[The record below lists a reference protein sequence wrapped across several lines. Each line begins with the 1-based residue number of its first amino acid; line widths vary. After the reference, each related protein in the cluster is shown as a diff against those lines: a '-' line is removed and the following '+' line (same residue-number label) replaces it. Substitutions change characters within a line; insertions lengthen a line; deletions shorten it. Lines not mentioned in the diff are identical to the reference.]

1 MNQIAQ
7 SIKNRLSLRPPQTV
21 SLEILNVLTDK
32 LKLVSPPINSGV
44 VNDNFLREELEIVH
58 SYYPICTDF
67 ERKFPSL
74 TFALATGVGKTRL
87 MGAFIT
93 YLYLKKGIKN
103 YFVVAPNLTIYEKLK
118 REFSE
123 LNDPKYVFKG
133 IGEFVHNPP
142 IIITGDNYNKHQ
154 QEGLFEEIR
163 INIFN
168 ISKINAET
176 KGGKEP
182 RIKRL
187 SEYLGESY
195 FNHLANL
202 HDLVLIMDES
212 HHYRA
217 DRGMQVINEL
227 NPILGLELTAT
238 PQVQKGTAAI
248 KFKNVVYEYSLAKAI
263 KDGFVKQPA
272 VATRKDFNPSSFSEE
287 EMDRI
292 KLEDGIKIHEDT
304 KIALDIYARN
314 TKKDTVKPFV
324 LVVARDTSHAQKLEG
339 LIRSGGFFGGYY
351 ADKVITVHS
360 NQSGEEKEEVIEKL
374 LSVESYDNKVEV
386 VIHVYMLKE
395 GWDVTNL
402 YTIVPLNAAG
412 SKTLIE
418 QTIGR
423 GLRLPYGQITGD
435 RKVDTLTIVAHDKFQ
450 SIVDE
455 ANKPDSIIKIENIID
470 IDSLTDL
477 KPKEIIQ
484 SDVTVTETSTN
495 ILTQSISLPS
505 GQKDTD
511 KILGE
516 LSHTL
521 AKEFSAAG
529 TKISSINGLKTQEIK
544 KIVLDNVKRRIEST
558 PQQQLFSQQI
568 VEGISKSYNKLVDD
582 FKDKTI
588 EIPRIVIQQSDLIT
602 WGFHDFDLDLKG
614 LNLQPNDQQIIILSL
629 TSGNIE
635 YIDANK
641 RKIVVDSIE
650 NLLVSELMNYP
661 VIDYDSQSELLFRL
675 AHQVIVRLQSYL
687 DENGVLNVIQYQK
700 REISR
705 FIYSQLM
712 EHYYE
717 NQPEFTKPIVYPFEE
732 IKSHNYEKFTSDNIA
747 FFRDSIEPVNS
758 IPSIVFHGYTKACH
772 KFYKYKSKTEK
783 DFSII
788 LEQDD
793 GVIKWLK
800 PAQDQFWLY
809 WNHYSQRYTPDFVV
823 ETKDTIYMVE
833 TKMQKD
839 IEDKDVAEKTKI
851 ALEFCHYATEY
862 TKNHKGKGWKY
873 LLIPHNA
880 VQLNMGFQH
889 FINSYEVK

>member
-7 SIKNRLSLRPPQTV
+7 SIKNRLSLRPPQAD

-32 LKLVSPPINSGV
+32 KIDLETVNS
-44 VNDNFLREELEIVH
+44 L
-58 SYYPICTDF
+58 YPTCTDF
-67 ERKFPSL
+67 ERTFPSI

-87 MGAFIT
+87 MGAFIA

-103 YFVVAPNLTIYEKLK
+103 YFVVAPNLTIYNKLI
-118 REFSE
+118 REFTDI
-123 LNDPKYVFKG
+123 NNPKYVFKG
-133 IGEFVHNPP
+133 IGEFVHNQP
-142 IIITGDNYNKHQ
+142 IIITGDNYNKHM
-154 QEGLFEEIR
+154 QEGLFEDIR
-163 INIFN
+163 VYIFN

-176 KGGKEP
+176 RSGKEP

-187 SEYLGESY
+187 SEYLGDSY
-195 FNHLANL
+195 FNYLSHLN
-202 HDLVLIMDES
+202 DLVLIMDES

-238 PQVQKGTAAI
+238 PQIQEGTTAI

-263 KDGFVKQPA
+263 RDGFVKQPA
-272 VATRKDFNPSSFSEE
+272 VATRKDFNPSSFSVE

-304 KIALDIYARN
+304 KISLDIYARN
-314 TKKDTVKPFV
+314 TKKQTIKPFV
-324 LVVARDTSHAQKLEG
+324 LVVARDTVHAQKLEG
-339 LIRSGGFFGGYY
+339 LIRSQGFFGGYY

-374 LSVESYDNKVEV
+374 LSVENYDNKVEI
-386 VIHVYMLKE
+386 VIHVFMLKE

-412 SKTLIE
+412 SQTLIE

-450 SIVDE
+450 AIVDE
-455 ANKPDSIIKIENIID
+455 ANKPDSIIRIENIID
-470 IDSLTDL
+470 IGSLTDL

-484 SDVTVTETSTN
+484 SNATVTETSTN

-505 GQKDTD
+505 GQVGTD

-516 LSHTL
+516 LSQTL

-529 TKISSINGLKTQEIK
+529 TKIYTINDLKTQEIK

-568 VEGISKSYNKLVDD
+568 VEGISKSYDKLVDD

-641 RKIVVDSIE
+641 RKVVVDSIE

-661 VIDYDSQSELLFRL
+661 VIDYDSQSELLFQL
-675 AHQVIVRLQSYL
+675 AHQVIVKLQSYL

-700 REISR
+700 REIAR
-705 FIYSQLM
+705 FIYSQM
-712 EHYYE
+712 MDDKHYFE
-717 NQPEFTKPIVYPFEE
+717 NKPEYVKPTVFPFDY
-732 IKSHNYEKFTSDNIA
+732 IRFHNYEKFSSDNIV
-747 FFRDSIEPVNS
+747 FFRDTIEPVNS
-758 IPSIVFHGYTKACH
+758 IPSKVFHGFTKACH
-772 KFYKYKSKTEK
+772 KYYKFKSKTEK
-783 DFSII
+783 DFAIL
-788 LEQDD
+788 LEQDKT
-793 GVIKWLK
+793 VIKWLK
-800 PAQDQFWLY
+800 PSQDQFRLY
-809 WNHYSQRYTPDFVV
+809 WNHNSQRYIPDFIV
-823 ETKDTIYMVE
+823 ETSDTIFMVE
-833 TKMQKD
+833 TKMEKD
-839 IEDKDVAEKTKI
+839 IEDPDVAEKCKT
-851 ALEFCHYATEY
+851 ALEFCHYASDY
-862 TKNHKGKGWKY
+862 TTKHGGKRWKY
-873 LLIPHNA
+873 LLIPHN
-880 VQLNMGFQH
+880 VVNLNMGFQH